1 MKLTDIEMEIL
12 KIVENKLNNKTKVK
26 TNDLLLDVGIDSVN
40 IIELV
45 IEIETKFDFE
55 FEESM
60 LSYNTL
66 RSIDSISKYVYKRI
80 NEIQKKF

>member
-1 MKLTDIEMEIL
+1 MNLTDIKSEIV
-12 KIVENKLNNKTKVK
+12 KIVENKLNNKIKVK
-26 TNDLLLDVGIDSVN
+26 TNDLLLDIGIDSVN
-40 IIELV
+40 VIELV

-66 RSIDSISKYVYKRI
+66 RSIDSISEYVYKRI
-80 NEIQKKF
+80 SETKK

>member
-1 MKLTDIEMEIL
+1 MEIL

>member
-1 MKLTDIEMEIL
+1 MNLTDIEIEIL
-12 KIVENKLNNKTKVK
+12 KIVENKLNNKIKVK

-40 IIELV
+40 IIEMV

-80 NEIQKKF
+80 NKIQK